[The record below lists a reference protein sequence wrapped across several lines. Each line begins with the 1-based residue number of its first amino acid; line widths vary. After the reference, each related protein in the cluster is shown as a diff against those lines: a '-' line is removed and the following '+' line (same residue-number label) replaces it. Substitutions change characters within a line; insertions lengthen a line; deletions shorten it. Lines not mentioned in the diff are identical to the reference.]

1 MWQYR
6 ELIITLTIVDLKKR
20 YESSILGFLWQF
32 LSPLLL
38 AVVLYLVFKNLF
50 DNEDNYAINLIV
62 GIMAWRFFS
71 IATSTCLVSIV
82 SKSTLV
88 TRVFIPRKILVF
100 SSALGGL
107 ITSFFEFIILVPM
120 IFVLLGTVPATIAL
134 YPVIH
139 LLFFSLIYGI
149 GLLLSALYVYIR
161 DLNQIW
167 PVFLQMLFFLC
178 PIIYPLSIV
187 PPWYMTYYMLN
198 PLTRLVIIYRDI
210 MVIGKLP
217 SIEDI
222 SVVIGFTAL
231 ALLLGNYIF
240 GKLERRFADV
250 I

>member
-1 MWQYR
+1 MWKYR

-20 YESSILGFLWQF
+20 YESNVLGFVWQL

-38 AVVLYLVFKNLF
+38 AIVLYLVFKNLF
-50 DNEDNYAINLIV
+50 AKEDNFALNLLV

-71 IATSTCLVSIV
+71 IATGTCLASIV

-88 TRVFIPRKILVF
+88 TRVSIPRKILVF

-107 ITSFFEFIILVPM
+107 ITSLFEFIILIP
-120 IFVLLGTVPATIAL
+120 IILVLLGTVPATIVL

-149 GLLLSALYVYIR
+149 GLLLSAIYVYVR

-167 PVFLQMLFFLC
+167 PVFLQIWFFLC
-178 PIIYPLSIV
+178 PIIYPISIV

-210 MVIGKLP
+210 MIIGKLP
-217 SIEDI
+217 SVEDI
-222 SVVIGFTAL
+222 AVVIGFTAL
-231 ALLLGNYIF
+231 ALLLGNYVF
-240 GKLERRFADV
+240 GKLERRFAEL

>member
-6 ELIITLTIVDLKKR
+6 ELIINLTIVDLKKR
-20 YESSILGFLWQF
+20 YESNILGFVWQF

-38 AVVLYLVFKNLF
+38 AIVLYIVFKNLF
-50 DNEDNYAINLIV
+50 AQEEFFAIKLLV

-71 IATSTCLVSIV
+71 ITTGACLASIV
-82 SKSTLV
+82 SKSALV

-100 SSALGGL
+100 STALSGL
-107 ITSFFEFIILVPM
+107 ISSLFEFIILIPM
-120 IFVLLGTVPATIAL
+120 IFVLLGPVPATIAL
-134 YPVIH
+134 YPLIH
-139 LLFFSLIYGI
+139 LLYFPLIYGI
-149 GLLLSALYVYIR
+149 GLLLSALYVYVR

-198 PLTRLVIIYRDI
+198 PLTRLILIYRDVMI
-210 MVIGKLP
+210 VGKLP

-222 SVVIGFTAL
+222 AVVIGFTAL
-231 ALLLGNYIF
+231 ALLLGNYVF
-240 GKLERRFADV
+240 GKLERRFAEL